1 MLLLTLA
8 ALIWVGVHVG
18 IAGTSLRG
26 VLIARIGENGFRI
39 AFSIGSLVV
48 IALLVT
54 AWKSANAVPLWTPSA
69 TLKWLTV
76 VLMLPAFIL
85 FAGSL
90 TTKNPTAVG
99 GEGAEPRGMIRIT
112 RHPMLWSFA
121 LWAILHAL
129 ANGTQSDLIF
139 FGAFAVT
146 ALAGM
151 PSIDA
156 KLAAR
161 NPTGFAALRARTS
174 ILPGGA
180 IIAGRNQ
187 LVLGELMVPFA
198 VGTVAWIALLLLH
211 RTIIGVSPF
220 PP

>member
-1 MLLLTLA
+1 MLPLILA
-8 ALIWVGVHVG
+8 ALLWIGVHVG
-18 IAGTSLRG
+18 VAGTGLRG
-26 VLIARIGENGFRI
+26 VVVARVGERVFTI
-39 AFSIGSLVV
+39 AFSVGSVV
-48 IALLVT
+48 AIALLVS
-54 AWKSANAVPLWTPSA
+54 AWKAADAIPLWIPPAS
-69 TLKWLTV
+69 LKWLAV

-90 TTKNPTAVG
+90 TTKNPTAIG
-99 GEGAEPRGMIRIT
+99 GQGAEPRGMIRIT

-121 LWAILHAL
+121 IWAILHAL
-129 ANGTQSDLIF
+129 ANGTQSGLVF

-161 NPTGFAALRARTS
+161 DPAGFAALRARTS

-180 IIAGRNQ
+180 IAAGRNR
-187 LVLGELMVPFA
+187 LELGELVLPVA
-198 VGTVAWIALLLLH
+198 IGTIAWALLLALH
-211 RTIIGVSPF
+211 HLVIGVSPF